1 LRLASI
7 DDIFD
12 ENWESNMRTTVALDD
27 HLLEKARALTG
38 LTETSALL
46 RESLKAIIER
56 ESALRLA
63 NLGGSEPEASAPP
76 RRRPKS
82 S

>member
-1 LRLASI
+1 
-7 DDIFD
+7 
-12 ENWESNMRTTVALDD
+12 MRTTVALDD